1 MGVSKNDVGRPSN
14 KTIIIRRI
22 LKVVLLL
29 IIIALAFLIGY
40 NLKDKNSNN
49 PIKSSGKKIQSDDSI
64 KTSKEEL
71 QLDDSIVKKLYS
83 EIENV
88 SFYEK
93 IDGNIED
100 LCAFYCEDM
109 TYNDMDDNFKMSLV
123 LNQFDLEKT
132 NKIKYE
138 EIKEKYYDIFG
149 NYDIAS
155 EFYNYNINKLGNV
168 KLNKGYYQLLGEDV
182 TVDPILGTGYTLV
195 SAQKDSSKIELFIAQ
210 WYNNADELIETDEPI
225 YEYYDTNACGDVK
238 CSAVFKSSDVNDS
251 KNVIKNN
258 KLTHA
263 YLFVG
268 PRGTGKTSIA
278 KIFAKTINCLHPEDG
293 LSCEKCDICIS
304 NNSNEN
310 VDVIEMDAASNN
322 GVDEIRE
329 IRNHITLLPTVS
341 KYKIY
346 IIDEVHMLTTGAFN
360 ALLKTLEEPPEHII
374 FILATTEPHK
384 IPLTIMS
391 RCQSFEFKPIPVAT
405 IKERLKYICAQENIN
420 IDDKSLNLIA
430 EESNGGLRDAVSML
444 DQLNAYAD
452 GNIKYEDVLI
462 LNGRI
467 NDDEIEKFM
476 TEMVNDDLNSVFT
489 KIESWQEEGKNFIY
503 ICEDFIRFLRNELI
517 KFKLEN
523 NSNIVNLIGENK
535 TIEVIMILNKISN
548 DMKISKDKKVLFDVT
563 IINITNIL
571 KSKQMFE
578 NNTYTSK
585 NINIENKTP
594 EKVEIKE
601 EKPQTVEVPIKET
614 KDYTLYDELMSIRL
628 NNTLGIADKKSKI
641 EYENAVENLKNDI
654 SDLNKLKI
662 INLLDDTKITAGSKD
677 GIILTTDSDNI
688 LHDLYDN
695 MELLEESL
703 ESLLGKKVKVCILL
717 DELWNKKRIIYVEKI
732 KNKEKIDIID
742 EEDILNK
749 IKSLNTGEKSE
760 FDDLLEIGGE

>member
-1 MGVSKNDVGRPSN
+1 MKYQALYRKYRPKTFDDVYGQQ
-14 KTIIIRRI
+14 I
-22 LKVVLLL
+22 VV
-29 IIIALAFLIGY
+29 
-40 NLKDKNSNN
+40 
-49 PIKSSGKKIQSDDSI
+49 Q
-64 KTSKEEL
+64 
-71 QLDDSIVKKLYS
+71 
-83 EIENV
+83 
-88 SFYEK
+88 
-93 IDGNIED
+93 
-100 LCAFYCEDM
+100 
-109 TYNDMDDNFKMSLV
+109 
-123 LNQFDLEKT
+123 
-132 NKIKYE
+132 
-138 EIKEKYYDIFG
+138 
-149 NYDIAS
+149 
-155 EFYNYNINKLGNV
+155 
-168 KLNKGYYQLLGEDV
+168 
-182 TVDPILGTGYTLV
+182 TL
-195 SAQKDSSKIELFIAQ
+195 
-210 WYNNADELIETDEPI
+210 
-225 YEYYDTNACGDVK
+225 
-238 CSAVFKSSDVNDS
+238 

-310 VDVIEMDAASNN
+310 VDIIEMDAASNN

-452 GNIKYEDVLI
+452 GNIKYEDVLL

-535 TIEVIMILNKISN
+535 IIEVIMILNKISN

-571 KSKQMFE
+571 KNKQMFE
-578 NNTYTSK
+578 NDTYTSK
-585 NINIENKTP
+585 DIKIENKTP

-601 EKPQTVEVPIKET
+601 EKPQTMEVPIKET
-614 KDYTLYDELMSIRL
+614 KNYTLYDELMNIRL

-703 ESLLGKKVKVCILL
+703 ESLLGKNVKVCILL

>member
-1 MGVSKNDVGRPSN
+1 MKYQALYRKYRPKTFDDVYGQQ
-14 KTIIIRRI
+14 I
-22 LKVVLLL
+22 VV
-29 IIIALAFLIGY
+29 
-40 NLKDKNSNN
+40 
-49 PIKSSGKKIQSDDSI
+49 Q
-64 KTSKEEL
+64 
-71 QLDDSIVKKLYS
+71 
-83 EIENV
+83 
-88 SFYEK
+88 
-93 IDGNIED
+93 
-100 LCAFYCEDM
+100 
-109 TYNDMDDNFKMSLV
+109 
-123 LNQFDLEKT
+123 
-132 NKIKYE
+132 
-138 EIKEKYYDIFG
+138 
-149 NYDIAS
+149 
-155 EFYNYNINKLGNV
+155 
-168 KLNKGYYQLLGEDV
+168 
-182 TVDPILGTGYTLV
+182 TL
-195 SAQKDSSKIELFIAQ
+195 
-210 WYNNADELIETDEPI
+210 
-225 YEYYDTNACGDVK
+225 
-238 CSAVFKSSDVNDS
+238 

-293 LSCEKCDICIS
+293 LSCEKCDICVS
-304 NNSNEN
+304 NNLNEN
-310 VDVIEMDAASNN
+310 VDIIEMDAASNN

-444 DQLNAYAD
+444 DQLNAYSD
-452 GNIKYEDVLI
+452 GNIKYEDVLL

-467 NDDEIEKFM
+467 NDNEIEKFM

-503 ICEDFIRFLRNELI
+503 ICEDFIRFLRNDLI

-571 KSKQMFE
+571 KNKQMFE

-585 NINIENKTP
+585 NIKIENKTP

-614 KDYTLYDELMSIRL
+614 KNYTLYDELMNIRL

>member
-1 MGVSKNDVGRPSN
+1 MKYQALYRKYRPKTFDDVYGQQ
-14 KTIIIRRI
+14 I
-22 LKVVLLL
+22 VV
-29 IIIALAFLIGY
+29 
-40 NLKDKNSNN
+40 
-49 PIKSSGKKIQSDDSI
+49 Q
-64 KTSKEEL
+64 
-71 QLDDSIVKKLYS
+71 
-83 EIENV
+83 
-88 SFYEK
+88 
-93 IDGNIED
+93 
-100 LCAFYCEDM
+100 
-109 TYNDMDDNFKMSLV
+109 
-123 LNQFDLEKT
+123 
-132 NKIKYE
+132 
-138 EIKEKYYDIFG
+138 
-149 NYDIAS
+149 
-155 EFYNYNINKLGNV
+155 
-168 KLNKGYYQLLGEDV
+168 
-182 TVDPILGTGYTLV
+182 TL
-195 SAQKDSSKIELFIAQ
+195 
-210 WYNNADELIETDEPI
+210 
-225 YEYYDTNACGDVK
+225 
-238 CSAVFKSSDVNDS
+238 

-310 VDVIEMDAASNN
+310 VDIIEMDAASNN

-452 GNIKYEDVLI
+452 GNIKYEDVLL

-467 NDDEIEKFM
+467 NDNEIEKFM

-571 KSKQMFE
+571 KNKQMFE

-585 NINIENKTP
+585 NIKIENKTP

-601 EKPQTVEVPIKET
+601 EKPQTMEVPIKET
-614 KDYTLYDELMSIRL
+614 KNYTLYDELMNIRL

>member
-1 MGVSKNDVGRPSN
+1 MKYQALYRKYRPKTFDDVYGQQ
-14 KTIIIRRI
+14 I
-22 LKVVLLL
+22 VV
-29 IIIALAFLIGY
+29 
-40 NLKDKNSNN
+40 
-49 PIKSSGKKIQSDDSI
+49 Q
-64 KTSKEEL
+64 
-71 QLDDSIVKKLYS
+71 
-83 EIENV
+83 
-88 SFYEK
+88 
-93 IDGNIED
+93 
-100 LCAFYCEDM
+100 
-109 TYNDMDDNFKMSLV
+109 
-123 LNQFDLEKT
+123 
-132 NKIKYE
+132 
-138 EIKEKYYDIFG
+138 
-149 NYDIAS
+149 
-155 EFYNYNINKLGNV
+155 
-168 KLNKGYYQLLGEDV
+168 
-182 TVDPILGTGYTLV
+182 TL
-195 SAQKDSSKIELFIAQ
+195 
-210 WYNNADELIETDEPI
+210 
-225 YEYYDTNACGDVK
+225 
-238 CSAVFKSSDVNDS
+238 

-310 VDVIEMDAASNN
+310 VDIIEMDAASNN

-430 EESNGGLRDAVSML
+430 EESIGGLRDAVSML

-452 GNIKYEDVLI
+452 GNIKYEDVLL

-467 NDDEIEKFM
+467 NDNEIEKFM

-571 KSKQMFE
+571 KNKQTFE
-578 NNTYTSK
+578 NDTYTSK
-585 NINIENKTP
+585 NIKIENKTP

-614 KDYTLYDELMSIRL
+614 KNYTLYDELMNIRL

-695 MELLEESL
+695 MELLEKSL

-760 FDDLLEIGGE
+760 FDDLLENGGE

>member
-1 MGVSKNDVGRPSN
+1 MKYQALYRKYRPKTFDDVYGQQ
-14 KTIIIRRI
+14 I
-22 LKVVLLL
+22 VV
-29 IIIALAFLIGY
+29 
-40 NLKDKNSNN
+40 
-49 PIKSSGKKIQSDDSI
+49 Q
-64 KTSKEEL
+64 
-71 QLDDSIVKKLYS
+71 
-83 EIENV
+83 
-88 SFYEK
+88 
-93 IDGNIED
+93 
-100 LCAFYCEDM
+100 
-109 TYNDMDDNFKMSLV
+109 
-123 LNQFDLEKT
+123 
-132 NKIKYE
+132 
-138 EIKEKYYDIFG
+138 
-149 NYDIAS
+149 
-155 EFYNYNINKLGNV
+155 
-168 KLNKGYYQLLGEDV
+168 
-182 TVDPILGTGYTLV
+182 TL
-195 SAQKDSSKIELFIAQ
+195 
-210 WYNNADELIETDEPI
+210 
-225 YEYYDTNACGDVK
+225 
-238 CSAVFKSSDVNDS
+238 

-310 VDVIEMDAASNN
+310 VDIIEMDAASNN

-405 IKERLKYICAQENIN
+405 IKERLKYICAQENID

-452 GNIKYEDVLI
+452 GNIKYEDVFL

-467 NDDEIEKFM
+467 NDNEIEKFM

-523 NSNIVNLIGENK
+523 NSNIVSLIGENK

-571 KSKQMFE
+571 KNKQMFE
-578 NNTYTSK
+578 NNVHESK
-585 NINIENKTP
+585 NIRIENKTP

-601 EKPQTVEVPIKET
+601 EKPQPVKLSIKET

-628 NNTLGIADKKSKI
+628 NNTLSIADKKSKI

>member
-1 MGVSKNDVGRPSN
+1 MKYQALYRKYRPKTFDDVYGQQ
-14 KTIIIRRI
+14 I
-22 LKVVLLL
+22 VV
-29 IIIALAFLIGY
+29 
-40 NLKDKNSNN
+40 
-49 PIKSSGKKIQSDDSI
+49 Q
-64 KTSKEEL
+64 
-71 QLDDSIVKKLYS
+71 
-83 EIENV
+83 
-88 SFYEK
+88 
-93 IDGNIED
+93 
-100 LCAFYCEDM
+100 
-109 TYNDMDDNFKMSLV
+109 
-123 LNQFDLEKT
+123 
-132 NKIKYE
+132 
-138 EIKEKYYDIFG
+138 
-149 NYDIAS
+149 
-155 EFYNYNINKLGNV
+155 
-168 KLNKGYYQLLGEDV
+168 
-182 TVDPILGTGYTLV
+182 TL
-195 SAQKDSSKIELFIAQ
+195 
-210 WYNNADELIETDEPI
+210 
-225 YEYYDTNACGDVK
+225 
-238 CSAVFKSSDVNDS
+238 

-310 VDVIEMDAASNN
+310 VDIIEMDAASNN

-452 GNIKYEDVLI
+452 GNIKYEDVLL

-523 NSNIVNLIGENK
+523 NSNIVSLIGENK

-571 KSKQMFE
+571 KNKQMFE
-578 NNTYTSK
+578 NNTYNSK
-585 NINIENKTP
+585 NMKIENKTS

-601 EKPQTVEVPIKET
+601 KPQTMEVPIKET

-628 NNTLGIADKKSKI
+628 NNTLSIADKKSKI

-654 SDLNKLKI
+654 SDLNRLKI

>member
-1 MGVSKNDVGRPSN
+1 MKYQALYRKYRPKTFDDVYGQQ
-14 KTIIIRRI
+14 I
-22 LKVVLLL
+22 VV
-29 IIIALAFLIGY
+29 
-40 NLKDKNSNN
+40 
-49 PIKSSGKKIQSDDSI
+49 Q
-64 KTSKEEL
+64 
-71 QLDDSIVKKLYS
+71 
-83 EIENV
+83 
-88 SFYEK
+88 
-93 IDGNIED
+93 
-100 LCAFYCEDM
+100 
-109 TYNDMDDNFKMSLV
+109 
-123 LNQFDLEKT
+123 
-132 NKIKYE
+132 
-138 EIKEKYYDIFG
+138 
-149 NYDIAS
+149 
-155 EFYNYNINKLGNV
+155 
-168 KLNKGYYQLLGEDV
+168 
-182 TVDPILGTGYTLV
+182 TL
-195 SAQKDSSKIELFIAQ
+195 
-210 WYNNADELIETDEPI
+210 
-225 YEYYDTNACGDVK
+225 
-238 CSAVFKSSDVNDS
+238 

-310 VDVIEMDAASNN
+310 VDIIEMDAASNN

-452 GNIKYEDVLI
+452 GNIKYEDVLL

-523 NSNIVNLIGENK
+523 NSNIVSLIGENK

-578 NNTYTSK
+578 NAAYESK
-585 NINIENKTP
+585 NIKIENKTP

-614 KDYTLYDELMSIRL
+614 KDYTLYDELMNIRL
-628 NNTLGIADKKSKI
+628 NNTLGIADKTSKI

-677 GIILTTDSDNI
+677 GIIFTTDSDNI

-695 MELLEESL
+695 MKLLEESM

>member
-1 MGVSKNDVGRPSN
+1 MKYQALYRKYRPKTFDDVYGQQ
-14 KTIIIRRI
+14 I
-22 LKVVLLL
+22 VV
-29 IIIALAFLIGY
+29 
-40 NLKDKNSNN
+40 
-49 PIKSSGKKIQSDDSI
+49 Q
-64 KTSKEEL
+64 
-71 QLDDSIVKKLYS
+71 
-83 EIENV
+83 
-88 SFYEK
+88 
-93 IDGNIED
+93 
-100 LCAFYCEDM
+100 
-109 TYNDMDDNFKMSLV
+109 
-123 LNQFDLEKT
+123 
-132 NKIKYE
+132 
-138 EIKEKYYDIFG
+138 
-149 NYDIAS
+149 
-155 EFYNYNINKLGNV
+155 
-168 KLNKGYYQLLGEDV
+168 
-182 TVDPILGTGYTLV
+182 TL
-195 SAQKDSSKIELFIAQ
+195 
-210 WYNNADELIETDEPI
+210 
-225 YEYYDTNACGDVK
+225 
-238 CSAVFKSSDVNDS
+238 

-310 VDVIEMDAASNN
+310 VDIIEMDAASNN

-405 IKERLKYICAQENIN
+405 IKERLKYICSQENIN

-452 GNIKYEDVLI
+452 GNIKYEDVLL

-535 TIEVIMILNKISN
+535 TIEAIMILNKISN

-571 KSKQMFE
+571 KNKQMFE
-578 NNTYTSK
+578 NITHESK
-585 NINIENKTP
+585 NIKIENKTP
-594 EKVEIKE
+594 EKIEIKE

-628 NNTLGIADKKSKI
+628 NNTLSIADKRSKI

-742 EEDILNK
+742 EKDILNK
-749 IKSLNTGEKSE
+749 IKSLNTREKSE

>member
-1 MGVSKNDVGRPSN
+1 MKYQALYRKYRPKTFDDVYGQQ
-14 KTIIIRRI
+14 I
-22 LKVVLLL
+22 VV
-29 IIIALAFLIGY
+29 
-40 NLKDKNSNN
+40 
-49 PIKSSGKKIQSDDSI
+49 Q
-64 KTSKEEL
+64 
-71 QLDDSIVKKLYS
+71 
-83 EIENV
+83 
-88 SFYEK
+88 
-93 IDGNIED
+93 
-100 LCAFYCEDM
+100 
-109 TYNDMDDNFKMSLV
+109 
-123 LNQFDLEKT
+123 
-132 NKIKYE
+132 
-138 EIKEKYYDIFG
+138 
-149 NYDIAS
+149 
-155 EFYNYNINKLGNV
+155 
-168 KLNKGYYQLLGEDV
+168 
-182 TVDPILGTGYTLV
+182 TL
-195 SAQKDSSKIELFIAQ
+195 
-210 WYNNADELIETDEPI
+210 
-225 YEYYDTNACGDVK
+225 
-238 CSAVFKSSDVNDS
+238 

-278 KIFAKTINCLHPEDG
+278 KIFAKTINCLHPKDG

-310 VDVIEMDAASNN
+310 VDIIEMDAASNN

-452 GNIKYEDVLI
+452 GNIKYEDVLL

-476 TEMVNDDLNSVFT
+476 TEMVNDNLNSVFT

-571 KSKQMFE
+571 KNKQTFE
-578 NNTYTSK
+578 NITHESK
-585 NINIENKTP
+585 NIKIENKTP

-601 EKPQTVEVPIKET
+601 EKPQTMEVPIKET
-614 KDYTLYDELMSIRL
+614 KNYKLYDELMNIRL

-732 KNKEKIDIID
+732 KNKEKIDIIN
-742 EEDILNK
+742 EEEILNK

>member
-1 MGVSKNDVGRPSN
+1 MKYQALYRKYRPKTFDDVYGQQ
-14 KTIIIRRI
+14 I
-22 LKVVLLL
+22 VV
-29 IIIALAFLIGY
+29 
-40 NLKDKNSNN
+40 
-49 PIKSSGKKIQSDDSI
+49 Q
-64 KTSKEEL
+64 
-71 QLDDSIVKKLYS
+71 
-83 EIENV
+83 
-88 SFYEK
+88 
-93 IDGNIED
+93 
-100 LCAFYCEDM
+100 
-109 TYNDMDDNFKMSLV
+109 
-123 LNQFDLEKT
+123 
-132 NKIKYE
+132 
-138 EIKEKYYDIFG
+138 
-149 NYDIAS
+149 
-155 EFYNYNINKLGNV
+155 
-168 KLNKGYYQLLGEDV
+168 
-182 TVDPILGTGYTLV
+182 TL
-195 SAQKDSSKIELFIAQ
+195 
-210 WYNNADELIETDEPI
+210 
-225 YEYYDTNACGDVK
+225 
-238 CSAVFKSSDVNDS
+238 

-310 VDVIEMDAASNN
+310 VDIIEMDAASNN

-452 GNIKYEDVLI
+452 GNIKYEDVLL

-467 NDDEIEKFM
+467 NDNEIEKFM

-571 KSKQMFE
+571 KNKQMFE

-585 NINIENKTP
+585 NIKIENKTP

-601 EKPQTVEVPIKET
+601 EKPQTVEIPIKET
-614 KDYTLYDELMSIRL
+614 KNYTLYDELMNIRL

-742 EEDILNK
+742 EKDILNK

>member
-1 MGVSKNDVGRPSN
+1 MKYQALYRKYRPKTFDDVYGQQ
-14 KTIIIRRI
+14 I
-22 LKVVLLL
+22 VV
-29 IIIALAFLIGY
+29 
-40 NLKDKNSNN
+40 
-49 PIKSSGKKIQSDDSI
+49 Q
-64 KTSKEEL
+64 
-71 QLDDSIVKKLYS
+71 
-83 EIENV
+83 
-88 SFYEK
+88 
-93 IDGNIED
+93 
-100 LCAFYCEDM
+100 
-109 TYNDMDDNFKMSLV
+109 
-123 LNQFDLEKT
+123 
-132 NKIKYE
+132 
-138 EIKEKYYDIFG
+138 
-149 NYDIAS
+149 
-155 EFYNYNINKLGNV
+155 
-168 KLNKGYYQLLGEDV
+168 
-182 TVDPILGTGYTLV
+182 TL
-195 SAQKDSSKIELFIAQ
+195 
-210 WYNNADELIETDEPI
+210 
-225 YEYYDTNACGDVK
+225 
-238 CSAVFKSSDVNDS
+238 

-310 VDVIEMDAASNN
+310 VDIIEMDAASNN

-452 GNIKYEDVLI
+452 GNIKYEDVLL

-467 NDDEIEKFM
+467 NDNEIEKFM

-503 ICEDFIRFLRNELI
+503 ISEDFIRFLRNELI

-523 NSNIVNLIGENK
+523 NSNIVNLIGENN

-571 KSKQMFE
+571 KNKQMFE
-578 NNTYTSK
+578 NAAYESK
-585 NINIENKTP
+585 NIKIENKTP

-614 KDYTLYDELMSIRL
+614 KDYTLYDELMNIRL
-628 NNTLGIADKKSKI
+628 NNTLGIADKTSKI

-742 EEDILNK
+742 EKDILNK
-749 IKSLNTGEKSE
+749 IKLLNTGEKSE

>member
-1 MGVSKNDVGRPSN
+1 MKYQALYRKYRPKTFDDVYGQQ
-14 KTIIIRRI
+14 I
-22 LKVVLLL
+22 VV
-29 IIIALAFLIGY
+29 
-40 NLKDKNSNN
+40 
-49 PIKSSGKKIQSDDSI
+49 Q
-64 KTSKEEL
+64 
-71 QLDDSIVKKLYS
+71 
-83 EIENV
+83 
-88 SFYEK
+88 
-93 IDGNIED
+93 
-100 LCAFYCEDM
+100 
-109 TYNDMDDNFKMSLV
+109 
-123 LNQFDLEKT
+123 
-132 NKIKYE
+132 
-138 EIKEKYYDIFG
+138 
-149 NYDIAS
+149 
-155 EFYNYNINKLGNV
+155 
-168 KLNKGYYQLLGEDV
+168 
-182 TVDPILGTGYTLV
+182 TL
-195 SAQKDSSKIELFIAQ
+195 
-210 WYNNADELIETDEPI
+210 
-225 YEYYDTNACGDVK
+225 
-238 CSAVFKSSDVNDS
+238 

-293 LSCEKCDICIS
+293 LSCEKCDICVS
-304 NNSNEN
+304 NNLNEN
-310 VDVIEMDAASNN
+310 VDIIEMDAASNN

-405 IKERLKYICAQENIN
+405 IKERLKFICAQENIN

-452 GNIKYEDVLI
+452 GNIKYEDVLL

-467 NDDEIEKFM
+467 NDNEIEKFM

-585 NINIENKTP
+585 NIKIENKTP

-614 KDYTLYDELMSIRL
+614 KNYTLYDELMNIRL

>member
-1 MGVSKNDVGRPSN
+1 MKYQALYRKYRPKTFDDVYGQQ
-14 KTIIIRRI
+14 I
-22 LKVVLLL
+22 VV
-29 IIIALAFLIGY
+29 
-40 NLKDKNSNN
+40 
-49 PIKSSGKKIQSDDSI
+49 Q
-64 KTSKEEL
+64 
-71 QLDDSIVKKLYS
+71 
-83 EIENV
+83 
-88 SFYEK
+88 
-93 IDGNIED
+93 
-100 LCAFYCEDM
+100 
-109 TYNDMDDNFKMSLV
+109 
-123 LNQFDLEKT
+123 
-132 NKIKYE
+132 
-138 EIKEKYYDIFG
+138 
-149 NYDIAS
+149 
-155 EFYNYNINKLGNV
+155 
-168 KLNKGYYQLLGEDV
+168 
-182 TVDPILGTGYTLV
+182 TL
-195 SAQKDSSKIELFIAQ
+195 
-210 WYNNADELIETDEPI
+210 
-225 YEYYDTNACGDVK
+225 
-238 CSAVFKSSDVNDS
+238 

-310 VDVIEMDAASNN
+310 VDIIEMDAASNN

-452 GNIKYEDVLI
+452 GNIKYEDVLL

-571 KSKQMFE
+571 KNKQMFE
-578 NNTYTSK
+578 NNVYDSK
-585 NINIENKTP
+585 NMKIENKTS

-601 EKPQTVEVPIKET
+601 EKPQTVEVPIKEI

-628 NNTLGIADKKSKI
+628 NNTLSIADKKSKI

-677 GIILTTDSDNI
+677 GIILTTDNDNI

-742 EEDILNK
+742 EKDILNK

>member
-1 MGVSKNDVGRPSN
+1 MKYQALYRKYRPKTFDDVYGQQ
-14 KTIIIRRI
+14 I
-22 LKVVLLL
+22 VV
-29 IIIALAFLIGY
+29 
-40 NLKDKNSNN
+40 
-49 PIKSSGKKIQSDDSI
+49 Q
-64 KTSKEEL
+64 
-71 QLDDSIVKKLYS
+71 
-83 EIENV
+83 
-88 SFYEK
+88 
-93 IDGNIED
+93 
-100 LCAFYCEDM
+100 
-109 TYNDMDDNFKMSLV
+109 
-123 LNQFDLEKT
+123 
-132 NKIKYE
+132 
-138 EIKEKYYDIFG
+138 
-149 NYDIAS
+149 
-155 EFYNYNINKLGNV
+155 
-168 KLNKGYYQLLGEDV
+168 
-182 TVDPILGTGYTLV
+182 TL
-195 SAQKDSSKIELFIAQ
+195 
-210 WYNNADELIETDEPI
+210 
-225 YEYYDTNACGDVK
+225 
-238 CSAVFKSSDVNDS
+238 

-293 LSCEKCDICIS
+293 LSCEKCDICVS
-304 NNSNEN
+304 NNLNEN
-310 VDVIEMDAASNN
+310 VDIIEMDAASNN

-391 RCQSFEFKPIPVAT
+391 RCQSFEFKPIPVT
-405 IKERLKYICAQENIN
+405 IIKERLKYICTQENIN

-452 GNIKYEDVLI
+452 GNIKYEDVLL

-535 TIEVIMILNKISN
+535 TIEVIMILNKIAN

-571 KSKQMFE
+571 KNKQMFE

-585 NINIENKTP
+585 NIKIENKTP

-601 EKPQTVEVPIKET
+601 EKPQTMEVPIKE
-614 KDYTLYDELMSIRL
+614 KKNYKLYDELMNIRL

-695 MELLEESL
+695 MELLEKSL

>member
-1 MGVSKNDVGRPSN
+1 MKYQALYRKYRPKTFDDVYGQQ
-14 KTIIIRRI
+14 I
-22 LKVVLLL
+22 VV
-29 IIIALAFLIGY
+29 
-40 NLKDKNSNN
+40 
-49 PIKSSGKKIQSDDSI
+49 Q
-64 KTSKEEL
+64 
-71 QLDDSIVKKLYS
+71 
-83 EIENV
+83 
-88 SFYEK
+88 
-93 IDGNIED
+93 
-100 LCAFYCEDM
+100 
-109 TYNDMDDNFKMSLV
+109 
-123 LNQFDLEKT
+123 
-132 NKIKYE
+132 
-138 EIKEKYYDIFG
+138 
-149 NYDIAS
+149 
-155 EFYNYNINKLGNV
+155 
-168 KLNKGYYQLLGEDV
+168 
-182 TVDPILGTGYTLV
+182 TL
-195 SAQKDSSKIELFIAQ
+195 
-210 WYNNADELIETDEPI
+210 
-225 YEYYDTNACGDVK
+225 
-238 CSAVFKSSDVNDS
+238 

-293 LSCEKCDICIS
+293 LSCEKCDICVS
-304 NNSNEN
+304 NNLNEN
-310 VDVIEMDAASNN
+310 VDIIEMDAASNN

-452 GNIKYEDVLI
+452 GNIKYEDVLL

-571 KSKQMFE
+571 KNKQMFE

-585 NINIENKTP
+585 NIKIENKTP

-601 EKPQTVEVPIKET
+601 EKPQTMEVPIKET
-614 KDYTLYDELMSIRL
+614 KNYTLYDELMNIRL
-628 NNTLGIADKKSKI
+628 NNTLSIADKKSKI

>member
-1 MGVSKNDVGRPSN
+1 MKYQALYRKYRPKTFDDVYGQQ
-14 KTIIIRRI
+14 I
-22 LKVVLLL
+22 VV
-29 IIIALAFLIGY
+29 
-40 NLKDKNSNN
+40 
-49 PIKSSGKKIQSDDSI
+49 Q
-64 KTSKEEL
+64 
-71 QLDDSIVKKLYS
+71 
-83 EIENV
+83 
-88 SFYEK
+88 
-93 IDGNIED
+93 
-100 LCAFYCEDM
+100 
-109 TYNDMDDNFKMSLV
+109 
-123 LNQFDLEKT
+123 
-132 NKIKYE
+132 
-138 EIKEKYYDIFG
+138 
-149 NYDIAS
+149 
-155 EFYNYNINKLGNV
+155 
-168 KLNKGYYQLLGEDV
+168 
-182 TVDPILGTGYTLV
+182 TL
-195 SAQKDSSKIELFIAQ
+195 
-210 WYNNADELIETDEPI
+210 
-225 YEYYDTNACGDVK
+225 
-238 CSAVFKSSDVNDS
+238 

-310 VDVIEMDAASNN
+310 VDIIEMDAASNN

-452 GNIKYEDVLI
+452 GNIKYEDVLL

-571 KSKQMFE
+571 KSKQTFE

-585 NINIENKTP
+585 NIKIENKTP

-614 KDYTLYDELMSIRL
+614 KNYTLYDELMNIRL

>member
-1 MGVSKNDVGRPSN
+1 MKYQALYRKYRPKTFDDVYGQQ
-14 KTIIIRRI
+14 I
-22 LKVVLLL
+22 VV
-29 IIIALAFLIGY
+29 
-40 NLKDKNSNN
+40 
-49 PIKSSGKKIQSDDSI
+49 Q
-64 KTSKEEL
+64 
-71 QLDDSIVKKLYS
+71 
-83 EIENV
+83 
-88 SFYEK
+88 
-93 IDGNIED
+93 
-100 LCAFYCEDM
+100 
-109 TYNDMDDNFKMSLV
+109 
-123 LNQFDLEKT
+123 
-132 NKIKYE
+132 
-138 EIKEKYYDIFG
+138 
-149 NYDIAS
+149 
-155 EFYNYNINKLGNV
+155 
-168 KLNKGYYQLLGEDV
+168 
-182 TVDPILGTGYTLV
+182 TL
-195 SAQKDSSKIELFIAQ
+195 
-210 WYNNADELIETDEPI
+210 
-225 YEYYDTNACGDVK
+225 
-238 CSAVFKSSDVNDS
+238 

-310 VDVIEMDAASNN
+310 VDIIEMDAASNN

-452 GNIKYEDVLI
+452 GNIKYEDVLL

-571 KSKQMFE
+571 KNKQMFE
-578 NNTYTSK
+578 NDTYTSK
-585 NINIENKTP
+585 NIKIENKTP

-601 EKPQTVEVPIKET
+601 EKPQTMEVPIKET

>member
-1 MGVSKNDVGRPSN
+1 MKYQALYRKYRPKTFDDVYGQQ
-14 KTIIIRRI
+14 I
-22 LKVVLLL
+22 VV
-29 IIIALAFLIGY
+29 
-40 NLKDKNSNN
+40 
-49 PIKSSGKKIQSDDSI
+49 Q
-64 KTSKEEL
+64 
-71 QLDDSIVKKLYS
+71 
-83 EIENV
+83 
-88 SFYEK
+88 
-93 IDGNIED
+93 
-100 LCAFYCEDM
+100 
-109 TYNDMDDNFKMSLV
+109 
-123 LNQFDLEKT
+123 
-132 NKIKYE
+132 
-138 EIKEKYYDIFG
+138 
-149 NYDIAS
+149 
-155 EFYNYNINKLGNV
+155 
-168 KLNKGYYQLLGEDV
+168 
-182 TVDPILGTGYTLV
+182 TL
-195 SAQKDSSKIELFIAQ
+195 
-210 WYNNADELIETDEPI
+210 
-225 YEYYDTNACGDVK
+225 
-238 CSAVFKSSDVNDS
+238 

-278 KIFAKTINCLHPEDG
+278 KIFAKTINCLHPKDG

-310 VDVIEMDAASNN
+310 VDIIEMDAASNN

-452 GNIKYEDVLI
+452 GNIKYEDVLL

-571 KSKQMFE
+571 KNKQTFE
-578 NNTYTSK
+578 NDTYTSK
-585 NINIENKTP
+585 NIKIENKTP

-601 EKPQTVEVPIKET
+601 EKPQTMEVPIKET

>member
-1 MGVSKNDVGRPSN
+1 MKYQALYRKYRPKTFDDVYGQQ
-14 KTIIIRRI
+14 I
-22 LKVVLLL
+22 VV
-29 IIIALAFLIGY
+29 
-40 NLKDKNSNN
+40 
-49 PIKSSGKKIQSDDSI
+49 Q
-64 KTSKEEL
+64 
-71 QLDDSIVKKLYS
+71 
-83 EIENV
+83 
-88 SFYEK
+88 
-93 IDGNIED
+93 
-100 LCAFYCEDM
+100 
-109 TYNDMDDNFKMSLV
+109 
-123 LNQFDLEKT
+123 
-132 NKIKYE
+132 
-138 EIKEKYYDIFG
+138 
-149 NYDIAS
+149 
-155 EFYNYNINKLGNV
+155 
-168 KLNKGYYQLLGEDV
+168 
-182 TVDPILGTGYTLV
+182 TL
-195 SAQKDSSKIELFIAQ
+195 
-210 WYNNADELIETDEPI
+210 
-225 YEYYDTNACGDVK
+225 
-238 CSAVFKSSDVNDS
+238 

-310 VDVIEMDAASNN
+310 VDIIEMDAASNN

-341 KYKIY
+341 KHKIY

-360 ALLKTLEEPPEHII
+360 ALLKTLAEPPEHII

-452 GNIKYEDVLI
+452 GNIKYEDVLL

-467 NDDEIEKFM
+467 NDNEIEKFM

-571 KSKQMFE
+571 KNKQMFE

-585 NINIENKTP
+585 NIKIENKTP

-601 EKPQTVEVPIKET
+601 EKPQTMEVPIKET
-614 KDYTLYDELMSIRL
+614 KNYTLYDELMSIRL

-742 EEDILNK
+742 EKDILNK
-749 IKSLNTGEKSE
+749 IKLLNTGEKSE

>member
-1 MGVSKNDVGRPSN
+1 MKYQALYRKYRPKTFDDVYGQQ
-14 KTIIIRRI
+14 I
-22 LKVVLLL
+22 VV
-29 IIIALAFLIGY
+29 
-40 NLKDKNSNN
+40 
-49 PIKSSGKKIQSDDSI
+49 Q
-64 KTSKEEL
+64 
-71 QLDDSIVKKLYS
+71 
-83 EIENV
+83 
-88 SFYEK
+88 
-93 IDGNIED
+93 
-100 LCAFYCEDM
+100 
-109 TYNDMDDNFKMSLV
+109 
-123 LNQFDLEKT
+123 
-132 NKIKYE
+132 
-138 EIKEKYYDIFG
+138 
-149 NYDIAS
+149 
-155 EFYNYNINKLGNV
+155 
-168 KLNKGYYQLLGEDV
+168 
-182 TVDPILGTGYTLV
+182 TL
-195 SAQKDSSKIELFIAQ
+195 
-210 WYNNADELIETDEPI
+210 
-225 YEYYDTNACGDVK
+225 
-238 CSAVFKSSDVNDS
+238 

-310 VDVIEMDAASNN
+310 VDIIEMDAASNN

-452 GNIKYEDVLI
+452 GNIKYEDVLL

-489 KIESWQEEGKNFIY
+489 KMESWQEEGKNFIY

-523 NSNIVNLIGENK
+523 KSNIVNLIGENK

-571 KSKQMFE
+571 KNKQMFE
-578 NNTYTSK
+578 NNTYESK
-585 NINIENKTP
+585 NIKIENKTS

-601 EKPQTVEVPIKET
+601 EKPQNVEVPIKEK

-628 NNTLGIADKKSKI
+628 NNTLSIADKKSKI

-717 DELWNKKRIIYVEKI
+717 DELWNKKRKIYVEKI

-742 EEDILNK
+742 EKDILNK

>member
-1 MGVSKNDVGRPSN
+1 MKYQALYRKYRPKTFDDVYGQQ
-14 KTIIIRRI
+14 I
-22 LKVVLLL
+22 VV
-29 IIIALAFLIGY
+29 
-40 NLKDKNSNN
+40 
-49 PIKSSGKKIQSDDSI
+49 Q
-64 KTSKEEL
+64 
-71 QLDDSIVKKLYS
+71 
-83 EIENV
+83 
-88 SFYEK
+88 
-93 IDGNIED
+93 
-100 LCAFYCEDM
+100 
-109 TYNDMDDNFKMSLV
+109 
-123 LNQFDLEKT
+123 
-132 NKIKYE
+132 
-138 EIKEKYYDIFG
+138 
-149 NYDIAS
+149 
-155 EFYNYNINKLGNV
+155 
-168 KLNKGYYQLLGEDV
+168 
-182 TVDPILGTGYTLV
+182 TL
-195 SAQKDSSKIELFIAQ
+195 
-210 WYNNADELIETDEPI
+210 
-225 YEYYDTNACGDVK
+225 
-238 CSAVFKSSDVNDS
+238 

-310 VDVIEMDAASNN
+310 VDIIEMDAASNN

-405 IKERLKYICAQENIN
+405 IKERLKYICSQENIN

-452 GNIKYEDVLI
+452 GNIKYEDVLL

-517 KFKLEN
+517 KFKLDN
-523 NSNIVNLIGENK
+523 NSNILNLIGENK

-571 KSKQMFE
+571 KNKQMFE
-578 NNTYTSK
+578 NNAYESK
-585 NINIENKTP
+585 NIKIENKTP

-628 NNTLGIADKKSKI
+628 NNTLSIADKKSKI

-654 SDLNKLKI
+654 SDLNRLKI

>member
-1 MGVSKNDVGRPSN
+1 MKYQALYRKYRPKTFDDVYGQQ
-14 KTIIIRRI
+14 I
-22 LKVVLLL
+22 VV
-29 IIIALAFLIGY
+29 
-40 NLKDKNSNN
+40 
-49 PIKSSGKKIQSDDSI
+49 Q
-64 KTSKEEL
+64 
-71 QLDDSIVKKLYS
+71 
-83 EIENV
+83 
-88 SFYEK
+88 
-93 IDGNIED
+93 
-100 LCAFYCEDM
+100 
-109 TYNDMDDNFKMSLV
+109 
-123 LNQFDLEKT
+123 
-132 NKIKYE
+132 
-138 EIKEKYYDIFG
+138 
-149 NYDIAS
+149 
-155 EFYNYNINKLGNV
+155 
-168 KLNKGYYQLLGEDV
+168 
-182 TVDPILGTGYTLV
+182 TL
-195 SAQKDSSKIELFIAQ
+195 
-210 WYNNADELIETDEPI
+210 
-225 YEYYDTNACGDVK
+225 
-238 CSAVFKSSDVNDS
+238 

-293 LSCEKCDICIS
+293 LSCEKCDICVS
-304 NNSNEN
+304 NNLNEN
-310 VDVIEMDAASNN
+310 VDIIEMDAASNN

-452 GNIKYEDVLI
+452 GNIKYEDVLL

-467 NDDEIEKFM
+467 NDNEIEKFM

-571 KSKQMFE
+571 KSKQAFE

-585 NINIENKTP
+585 NIKIENKTP

-601 EKPQTVEVPIKET
+601 EKPQTMEVPIKET
-614 KDYTLYDELMSIRL
+614 KNYTLYDELMNIRL
-628 NNTLGIADKKSKI
+628 NNTLSIADKKSKI

>member
-1 MGVSKNDVGRPSN
+1 MKYQALYRKYRPKTFDDVYGQQ
-14 KTIIIRRI
+14 I
-22 LKVVLLL
+22 VV
-29 IIIALAFLIGY
+29 
-40 NLKDKNSNN
+40 
-49 PIKSSGKKIQSDDSI
+49 Q
-64 KTSKEEL
+64 
-71 QLDDSIVKKLYS
+71 
-83 EIENV
+83 
-88 SFYEK
+88 
-93 IDGNIED
+93 
-100 LCAFYCEDM
+100 
-109 TYNDMDDNFKMSLV
+109 
-123 LNQFDLEKT
+123 
-132 NKIKYE
+132 
-138 EIKEKYYDIFG
+138 
-149 NYDIAS
+149 
-155 EFYNYNINKLGNV
+155 
-168 KLNKGYYQLLGEDV
+168 
-182 TVDPILGTGYTLV
+182 TL
-195 SAQKDSSKIELFIAQ
+195 
-210 WYNNADELIETDEPI
+210 
-225 YEYYDTNACGDVK
+225 
-238 CSAVFKSSDVNDS
+238 

-304 NNSNEN
+304 NNLNEN
-310 VDVIEMDAASNN
+310 VDIIEMDAASNN

-405 IKERLKYICAQENIN
+405 IKERLKYICSQENIN

-452 GNIKYEDVLI
+452 GNIKYEDVLL

-467 NDDEIEKFM
+467 NDNEIEKFM

-563 IINITNIL
+563 IINITNIF
-571 KSKQMFE
+571 KNKQMFE
-578 NNTYTSK
+578 NDTYASK
-585 NINIENKTP
+585 NIKIENKTP

-601 EKPQTVEVPIKET
+601 EKSQTVEVPIKET
-614 KDYTLYDELMSIRL
+614 KNYTLYDELMNIRL

-641 EYENAVENLKNDI
+641 EYENAMENLKNDI

-742 EEDILNK
+742 EKDILNK
-749 IKSLNTGEKSE
+749 IKLLNTGEKSE

>member
-1 MGVSKNDVGRPSN
+1 MKYQALYRKYRPKTFDDVYGQQ
-14 KTIIIRRI
+14 I
-22 LKVVLLL
+22 VV
-29 IIIALAFLIGY
+29 
-40 NLKDKNSNN
+40 
-49 PIKSSGKKIQSDDSI
+49 Q
-64 KTSKEEL
+64 
-71 QLDDSIVKKLYS
+71 
-83 EIENV
+83 
-88 SFYEK
+88 
-93 IDGNIED
+93 
-100 LCAFYCEDM
+100 
-109 TYNDMDDNFKMSLV
+109 
-123 LNQFDLEKT
+123 
-132 NKIKYE
+132 
-138 EIKEKYYDIFG
+138 
-149 NYDIAS
+149 
-155 EFYNYNINKLGNV
+155 
-168 KLNKGYYQLLGEDV
+168 
-182 TVDPILGTGYTLV
+182 TL
-195 SAQKDSSKIELFIAQ
+195 
-210 WYNNADELIETDEPI
+210 
-225 YEYYDTNACGDVK
+225 
-238 CSAVFKSSDVNDS
+238 

-293 LSCEKCDICIS
+293 LSCEKCDICVS

-310 VDVIEMDAASNN
+310 VDIIEMDAASNN

-452 GNIKYEDVLI
+452 GNIKYEDVLL

-571 KSKQMFE
+571 KNKQTFE
-578 NNTYTSK
+578 NDTYTSK
-585 NINIENKTP
+585 NIKIENKTP
-594 EKVEIKE
+594 ENVEIKE
-601 EKPQTVEVPIKET
+601 EKPQTIEVPIKET

-742 EEDILNK
+742 EEEILNK

>member
-1 MGVSKNDVGRPSN
+1 MKYQALYRKYRPKTFDDVYGQQ
-14 KTIIIRRI
+14 I
-22 LKVVLLL
+22 VV
-29 IIIALAFLIGY
+29 
-40 NLKDKNSNN
+40 
-49 PIKSSGKKIQSDDSI
+49 Q
-64 KTSKEEL
+64 
-71 QLDDSIVKKLYS
+71 
-83 EIENV
+83 
-88 SFYEK
+88 
-93 IDGNIED
+93 
-100 LCAFYCEDM
+100 
-109 TYNDMDDNFKMSLV
+109 
-123 LNQFDLEKT
+123 
-132 NKIKYE
+132 
-138 EIKEKYYDIFG
+138 
-149 NYDIAS
+149 
-155 EFYNYNINKLGNV
+155 
-168 KLNKGYYQLLGEDV
+168 
-182 TVDPILGTGYTLV
+182 TL
-195 SAQKDSSKIELFIAQ
+195 
-210 WYNNADELIETDEPI
+210 
-225 YEYYDTNACGDVK
+225 
-238 CSAVFKSSDVNDS
+238 

-310 VDVIEMDAASNN
+310 VDIIEMDAASNN

-452 GNIKYEDVLI
+452 GNIKYEDVLL

-467 NDDEIEKFM
+467 NDNEIEKFM

-571 KSKQMFE
+571 KNKQMFE
-578 NNTYTSK
+578 NTAYESK
-585 NINIENKTP
+585 NIKIENKTP

-614 KDYTLYDELMSIRL
+614 KNYTLYDELMNIRL

>member
-1 MGVSKNDVGRPSN
+1 MKYQALYRKYRPKTFDDVYGQQ
-14 KTIIIRRI
+14 I
-22 LKVVLLL
+22 VV
-29 IIIALAFLIGY
+29 
-40 NLKDKNSNN
+40 
-49 PIKSSGKKIQSDDSI
+49 Q
-64 KTSKEEL
+64 
-71 QLDDSIVKKLYS
+71 
-83 EIENV
+83 
-88 SFYEK
+88 
-93 IDGNIED
+93 
-100 LCAFYCEDM
+100 
-109 TYNDMDDNFKMSLV
+109 
-123 LNQFDLEKT
+123 
-132 NKIKYE
+132 
-138 EIKEKYYDIFG
+138 
-149 NYDIAS
+149 
-155 EFYNYNINKLGNV
+155 
-168 KLNKGYYQLLGEDV
+168 
-182 TVDPILGTGYTLV
+182 TL
-195 SAQKDSSKIELFIAQ
+195 
-210 WYNNADELIETDEPI
+210 
-225 YEYYDTNACGDVK
+225 
-238 CSAVFKSSDVNDS
+238 

-293 LSCEKCDICIS
+293 LSCEKCDICVS
-304 NNSNEN
+304 NNLNEN
-310 VDVIEMDAASNN
+310 VDIIEMDAASNN

-452 GNIKYEDVLI
+452 GNIKYEDVLL

-548 DMKISKDKKVLFDVT
+548 DMKISKDKKVLFDVS

-571 KSKQMFE
+571 KNKQMFE
-578 NNTYTSK
+578 NDTYTSK
-585 NINIENKTP
+585 NIRIENKTP

-601 EKPQTVEVPIKET
+601 EKSQTVEVPIKET

>member
-1 MGVSKNDVGRPSN
+1 MKYQALYRKYRPKTFDDVYGQQ
-14 KTIIIRRI
+14 I
-22 LKVVLLL
+22 VV
-29 IIIALAFLIGY
+29 
-40 NLKDKNSNN
+40 
-49 PIKSSGKKIQSDDSI
+49 Q
-64 KTSKEEL
+64 
-71 QLDDSIVKKLYS
+71 
-83 EIENV
+83 
-88 SFYEK
+88 
-93 IDGNIED
+93 
-100 LCAFYCEDM
+100 
-109 TYNDMDDNFKMSLV
+109 
-123 LNQFDLEKT
+123 
-132 NKIKYE
+132 
-138 EIKEKYYDIFG
+138 
-149 NYDIAS
+149 
-155 EFYNYNINKLGNV
+155 
-168 KLNKGYYQLLGEDV
+168 
-182 TVDPILGTGYTLV
+182 TL
-195 SAQKDSSKIELFIAQ
+195 
-210 WYNNADELIETDEPI
+210 
-225 YEYYDTNACGDVK
+225 
-238 CSAVFKSSDVNDS
+238 

-310 VDVIEMDAASNN
+310 VDIIEMDAASNN

-329 IRNHITLLPTVS
+329 IRNHITLLPTIS

-452 GNIKYEDVLI
+452 GNIKYEDVLL

-467 NDDEIEKFM
+467 NDNEIEKFM

-571 KSKQMFE
+571 KNKQMFE

-585 NINIENKTP
+585 NIKIENKTP

-601 EKPQTVEVPIKET
+601 EKPQTMEVPIKET
-614 KDYTLYDELMSIRL
+614 KNYTLYDELMNIRL
-628 NNTLGIADKKSKI
+628 NNTLSIADKKSKI

>member
-1 MGVSKNDVGRPSN
+1 MYQSLYRKYRPKRFADVVGQDIVVRTLRNSIKND
-14 KTIIIRRI
+14 
-22 LKVVLLL
+22 KV
-29 IIIALAFLIGY
+29 
-40 NLKDKNSNN
+40 S
-49 PIKSSGKKIQSDDSI
+49 
-64 KTSKEEL
+64 
-71 QLDDSIVKKLYS
+71 
-83 EIENV
+83 
-88 SFYEK
+88 
-93 IDGNIED
+93 
-100 LCAFYCEDM
+100 
-109 TYNDMDDNFKMSLV
+109 
-123 LNQFDLEKT
+123 
-132 NKIKYE
+132 
-138 EIKEKYYDIFG
+138 
-149 NYDIAS
+149 
-155 EFYNYNINKLGNV
+155 
-168 KLNKGYYQLLGEDV
+168 
-182 TVDPILGTGYTLV
+182 
-195 SAQKDSSKIELFIAQ
+195 
-210 WYNNADELIETDEPI
+210 
-225 YEYYDTNACGDVK
+225 
-238 CSAVFKSSDVNDS
+238 
-251 KNVIKNN
+251 
-258 KLTHA
+258 HA
-263 YLFVG
+263 YMFVG
-268 PRGTGKTSIA
+268 PRGVGKTSIA
-278 KIFAKTINCLHPEDG
+278 KIFARAINCEKKDEGDVCGNCP
-293 LSCEKCDICIS
+293 SCNVSGEKECLDI
-304 NNSNEN
+304 
-310 VDVIEMDAASNN
+310 IEIDAASNN

-329 IRNHITLLPTVS
+329 LRDKVNLVPSEL

-391 RCQSFEFKPIPVAT
+391 RCQSFEFKPIPVAI

-452 GNIKYEDVLI
+452 GNIKYEDVLL

-571 KSKQMFE
+571 KNKQMFE

-585 NINIENKTP
+585 NIKIENKTP

-601 EKPQTVEVPIKET
+601 EKPQTMEVPIKET
-614 KDYTLYDELMSIRL
+614 KNYTLYDELMNIRL

-742 EEDILNK
+742 EKDILNK
-749 IKSLNTGEKSE
+749 IKLLNTGEKSE

>member
-1 MGVSKNDVGRPSN
+1 MKYQALYRKYRPKTFDDVYGQQ
-14 KTIIIRRI
+14 I
-22 LKVVLLL
+22 VV
-29 IIIALAFLIGY
+29 
-40 NLKDKNSNN
+40 
-49 PIKSSGKKIQSDDSI
+49 Q
-64 KTSKEEL
+64 
-71 QLDDSIVKKLYS
+71 
-83 EIENV
+83 
-88 SFYEK
+88 
-93 IDGNIED
+93 
-100 LCAFYCEDM
+100 
-109 TYNDMDDNFKMSLV
+109 
-123 LNQFDLEKT
+123 
-132 NKIKYE
+132 
-138 EIKEKYYDIFG
+138 
-149 NYDIAS
+149 
-155 EFYNYNINKLGNV
+155 
-168 KLNKGYYQLLGEDV
+168 
-182 TVDPILGTGYTLV
+182 TL
-195 SAQKDSSKIELFIAQ
+195 
-210 WYNNADELIETDEPI
+210 
-225 YEYYDTNACGDVK
+225 
-238 CSAVFKSSDVNDS
+238 

-310 VDVIEMDAASNN
+310 VDIIEMDAASNN

-452 GNIKYEDVLI
+452 GNIKYEDVLL

-535 TIEVIMILNKISN
+535 IIEIIMILNKISN

-571 KSKQMFE
+571 KNKQMFE
-578 NNTYTSK
+578 NDTYTSK
-585 NINIENKTP
+585 DIKIENKTP

-601 EKPQTVEVPIKET
+601 EKPQTMEVPIKET
-614 KDYTLYDELMSIRL
+614 KNYTLYDELMNIRL

>member
-1 MGVSKNDVGRPSN
+1 MKYQALYRKYRPKTFDDVYGQQ
-14 KTIIIRRI
+14 I
-22 LKVVLLL
+22 VV
-29 IIIALAFLIGY
+29 
-40 NLKDKNSNN
+40 
-49 PIKSSGKKIQSDDSI
+49 Q
-64 KTSKEEL
+64 
-71 QLDDSIVKKLYS
+71 
-83 EIENV
+83 
-88 SFYEK
+88 
-93 IDGNIED
+93 
-100 LCAFYCEDM
+100 
-109 TYNDMDDNFKMSLV
+109 
-123 LNQFDLEKT
+123 
-132 NKIKYE
+132 
-138 EIKEKYYDIFG
+138 
-149 NYDIAS
+149 
-155 EFYNYNINKLGNV
+155 
-168 KLNKGYYQLLGEDV
+168 
-182 TVDPILGTGYTLV
+182 TL
-195 SAQKDSSKIELFIAQ
+195 
-210 WYNNADELIETDEPI
+210 
-225 YEYYDTNACGDVK
+225 
-238 CSAVFKSSDVNDS
+238 

-293 LSCEKCDICIS
+293 LSCEKCDICVS

-310 VDVIEMDAASNN
+310 VDIIEMDAASNN

-452 GNIKYEDVLI
+452 GNIKYEDVLL

-548 DMKISKDKKVLFDVT
+548 DMKISKDKKVLFDVS

-571 KSKQMFE
+571 KNKQMFE
-578 NNTYTSK
+578 NDTYTSK
-585 NINIENKTP
+585 NIRIENKTP

-601 EKPQTVEVPIKET
+601 EKSQTVEVPIKET

>member
-1 MGVSKNDVGRPSN
+1 MKYQALYRKYRPKTFDDVYGQQ
-14 KTIIIRRI
+14 I
-22 LKVVLLL
+22 VV
-29 IIIALAFLIGY
+29 
-40 NLKDKNSNN
+40 
-49 PIKSSGKKIQSDDSI
+49 Q
-64 KTSKEEL
+64 
-71 QLDDSIVKKLYS
+71 
-83 EIENV
+83 
-88 SFYEK
+88 
-93 IDGNIED
+93 
-100 LCAFYCEDM
+100 
-109 TYNDMDDNFKMSLV
+109 
-123 LNQFDLEKT
+123 
-132 NKIKYE
+132 
-138 EIKEKYYDIFG
+138 
-149 NYDIAS
+149 
-155 EFYNYNINKLGNV
+155 
-168 KLNKGYYQLLGEDV
+168 
-182 TVDPILGTGYTLV
+182 TL
-195 SAQKDSSKIELFIAQ
+195 
-210 WYNNADELIETDEPI
+210 
-225 YEYYDTNACGDVK
+225 
-238 CSAVFKSSDVNDS
+238 

-310 VDVIEMDAASNN
+310 VDIIEMDAASNN

-391 RCQSFEFKPIPVAT
+391 RCQSFEFKPIPVTT

-452 GNIKYEDVLI
+452 GNIKYEDVLL

-517 KFKLEN
+517 KFKLDN
-523 NSNIVNLIGENK
+523 NSNILNLIGENK

-571 KSKQMFE
+571 KNKQMFE
-578 NNTYTSK
+578 NNTYNSK
-585 NINIENKTP
+585 NMKIENKTS

-601 EKPQTVEVPIKET
+601 KPQTMEVPIKET

-732 KNKEKIDIID
+732 KNKEKIDIIY
-742 EEDILNK
+742 EKDILNK

>member
-1 MGVSKNDVGRPSN
+1 MKYQALYRKYRPKTFDDVYGQQ
-14 KTIIIRRI
+14 I
-22 LKVVLLL
+22 VV
-29 IIIALAFLIGY
+29 
-40 NLKDKNSNN
+40 
-49 PIKSSGKKIQSDDSI
+49 Q
-64 KTSKEEL
+64 
-71 QLDDSIVKKLYS
+71 
-83 EIENV
+83 
-88 SFYEK
+88 
-93 IDGNIED
+93 
-100 LCAFYCEDM
+100 
-109 TYNDMDDNFKMSLV
+109 
-123 LNQFDLEKT
+123 
-132 NKIKYE
+132 
-138 EIKEKYYDIFG
+138 
-149 NYDIAS
+149 
-155 EFYNYNINKLGNV
+155 
-168 KLNKGYYQLLGEDV
+168 
-182 TVDPILGTGYTLV
+182 TL
-195 SAQKDSSKIELFIAQ
+195 
-210 WYNNADELIETDEPI
+210 
-225 YEYYDTNACGDVK
+225 
-238 CSAVFKSSDVNDS
+238 

-278 KIFAKTINCLHPEDG
+278 KIFAKTINCLHPKDG

-310 VDVIEMDAASNN
+310 VDIIEMDAASNN

-452 GNIKYEDVLI
+452 GNIKYEDVLL

-467 NDDEIEKFM
+467 NDNEIEKFM

-571 KSKQMFE
+571 KNKQMFE
-578 NNTYTSK
+578 NDTNTSK
-585 NINIENKTP
+585 NIKIENKTP

-601 EKPQTVEVPIKET
+601 EKPQTMEVPIKET

>member
-1 MGVSKNDVGRPSN
+1 MKYQALYRKYRPKTFDDVYGQQ
-14 KTIIIRRI
+14 I
-22 LKVVLLL
+22 VV
-29 IIIALAFLIGY
+29 
-40 NLKDKNSNN
+40 
-49 PIKSSGKKIQSDDSI
+49 Q
-64 KTSKEEL
+64 
-71 QLDDSIVKKLYS
+71 
-83 EIENV
+83 
-88 SFYEK
+88 
-93 IDGNIED
+93 
-100 LCAFYCEDM
+100 
-109 TYNDMDDNFKMSLV
+109 
-123 LNQFDLEKT
+123 
-132 NKIKYE
+132 
-138 EIKEKYYDIFG
+138 
-149 NYDIAS
+149 
-155 EFYNYNINKLGNV
+155 
-168 KLNKGYYQLLGEDV
+168 
-182 TVDPILGTGYTLV
+182 TL
-195 SAQKDSSKIELFIAQ
+195 
-210 WYNNADELIETDEPI
+210 
-225 YEYYDTNACGDVK
+225 
-238 CSAVFKSSDVNDS
+238 

-293 LSCEKCDICIS
+293 LSCEKCDICVS
-304 NNSNEN
+304 NNLNEN
-310 VDVIEMDAASNN
+310 VDIIEMDAASNN

-452 GNIKYEDVLI
+452 GNIKYEDVLL

-571 KSKQMFE
+571 KNKQMFE
-578 NNTYTSK
+578 NDTYTSK
-585 NINIENKTP
+585 DIKIENKTP

-601 EKPQTVEVPIKET
+601 EKPQNVEVPIKET
-614 KDYTLYDELMSIRL
+614 KNYTLYDELMNIRL

-695 MELLEESL
+695 MELLEKSL

>member
-1 MGVSKNDVGRPSN
+1 MKYQALYRKYRPKTFDDVYGQQ
-14 KTIIIRRI
+14 I
-22 LKVVLLL
+22 VV
-29 IIIALAFLIGY
+29 
-40 NLKDKNSNN
+40 
-49 PIKSSGKKIQSDDSI
+49 Q
-64 KTSKEEL
+64 
-71 QLDDSIVKKLYS
+71 
-83 EIENV
+83 
-88 SFYEK
+88 
-93 IDGNIED
+93 
-100 LCAFYCEDM
+100 
-109 TYNDMDDNFKMSLV
+109 
-123 LNQFDLEKT
+123 
-132 NKIKYE
+132 
-138 EIKEKYYDIFG
+138 
-149 NYDIAS
+149 
-155 EFYNYNINKLGNV
+155 
-168 KLNKGYYQLLGEDV
+168 
-182 TVDPILGTGYTLV
+182 TL
-195 SAQKDSSKIELFIAQ
+195 
-210 WYNNADELIETDEPI
+210 
-225 YEYYDTNACGDVK
+225 
-238 CSAVFKSSDVNDS
+238 

-310 VDVIEMDAASNN
+310 VDIIEMDAASNN

-452 GNIKYEDVLI
+452 GNIKYEDVLL

-523 NSNIVNLIGENK
+523 NSNIVSLIGENK

-571 KSKQMFE
+571 KSKQTFE
-578 NNTYTSK
+578 NSARESK
-585 NINIENKTP
+585 NIIIENKTP
-594 EKVEIKE
+594 EKVEKKE
-601 EKPQTVEVPIKET
+601 EKTQPVEVPIKET

-677 GIILTTDSDNI
+677 GIIFTTDSDNI

>member
-1 MGVSKNDVGRPSN
+1 MKYQALYRKYRPKTFDDVYGQQ
-14 KTIIIRRI
+14 I
-22 LKVVLLL
+22 VV
-29 IIIALAFLIGY
+29 
-40 NLKDKNSNN
+40 
-49 PIKSSGKKIQSDDSI
+49 Q
-64 KTSKEEL
+64 
-71 QLDDSIVKKLYS
+71 
-83 EIENV
+83 
-88 SFYEK
+88 
-93 IDGNIED
+93 
-100 LCAFYCEDM
+100 
-109 TYNDMDDNFKMSLV
+109 
-123 LNQFDLEKT
+123 
-132 NKIKYE
+132 
-138 EIKEKYYDIFG
+138 
-149 NYDIAS
+149 
-155 EFYNYNINKLGNV
+155 
-168 KLNKGYYQLLGEDV
+168 
-182 TVDPILGTGYTLV
+182 TL
-195 SAQKDSSKIELFIAQ
+195 
-210 WYNNADELIETDEPI
+210 
-225 YEYYDTNACGDVK
+225 
-238 CSAVFKSSDVNDS
+238 

-310 VDVIEMDAASNN
+310 VDIIEMDAASNN

-405 IKERLKYICAQENIN
+405 IKERLKYICSQEKIN

-452 GNIKYEDVLI
+452 GNIKYEDVLL

-535 TIEVIMILNKISN
+535 IIEVIMILNKISN

-571 KSKQMFE
+571 KNKQMFE
-578 NNTYTSK
+578 NDTYTSK
-585 NINIENKTP
+585 DIKIENKTP

-601 EKPQTVEVPIKET
+601 EKPQTMEVPIKET
-614 KDYTLYDELMSIRL
+614 KNYTLYDELMNIRL

-662 INLLDDTKITAGSKD
+662 INLLDDTKIPAGSKD